1 MLTAFLIT
9 VATLTLKEHFV
20 LDAVAG
26 VLLALATWRWWHAPG
41 EGRPVKGE
49 SG

>member
-1 MLTAFLIT
+1 MSAALLIT
-9 VATLTLKEHFV
+9 VGTLTLKEHFV

-41 EGRPVKGE
+41 EGRRVGGKAG
-49 SG
+49 